1 MEITADTHIVRYT
14 AKNKKEVFTWTHLEA
29 WLVANCS
36 GEMFTLP
43 GLGTDQ
49 VDIMFDNESDALL
62 FLLSW
67 GGEHLRPYKDKSNNI
82 GWAW

>member
-1 MEITADTHIVRYT
+1 MNITADCHIVRYT
-14 AKNKKEVFTWTHLEA
+14 AKNSAEVFTWTHLEA
-29 WLVANCS
+29 WLIANCS

-43 GLGTDQ
+43 GPGMDQ
-49 VDIMFDNESDALL
+49 VDIVFDNEADALL

-67 GGEHLRPYKDKSNNI
+67 GGEHLRPHKDTTNNI